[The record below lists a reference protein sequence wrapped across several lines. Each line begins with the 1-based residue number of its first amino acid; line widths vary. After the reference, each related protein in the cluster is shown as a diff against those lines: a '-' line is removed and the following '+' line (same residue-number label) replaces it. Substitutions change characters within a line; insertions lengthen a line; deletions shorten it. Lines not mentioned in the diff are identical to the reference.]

1 MNVYERKCACV
12 CVCLNAMRFRR
23 FRMFHNSQK
32 ENSHSLF
39 LSLWS
44 FVVVPVT
51 VTVFVYSFDR
61 LAFAFHSCSL
71 ILLSSTP
78 VVSSSFFRSFRLLWS
93 VSCAENEFVYVGCQP
108 CGFVEATTVCLSSIL
123 ICAYPFKCRPKPLC
137 VDGDGEKNNLQ
148 SNERTNRQ
156 T

>member
-1 MNVYERKCACV
+1 MRESVRVSV
-12 CVCLNAMRFRR
+12 CVWMQWDSADSACFTIRKTRTPTL
-23 FRMFHNSQK
+23 
-32 ENSHSLF
+32 SLS